1 MTEYIKVRK
10 EKRQMPNDRQTPD
23 NRMKIIRYLT
33 GGGFVDQ
40 QVQAT
45 NVRELRAELDIDA
58 RASVSVGGQN
68 ATDDTPISEGDTVA
82 AVSNNKTGG

>member
-1 MTEYIKVRK
+1 MSNEART
-10 EKRQMPNDRQTPD
+10 
-23 NRMKIIRYLT
+23 IRYLT

-40 QVQAT
+40 QTNAR

-68 ATDDTPISEGDTVA
+68 ATDDTPINEGDTVA
-82 AVSNNKTGG
+82 AVNNNKTGG

>member
-1 MTEYIKVRK
+1 MSEDRVR
-10 EKRQMPNDRQTPD
+10 
-23 NRMKIIRYLT
+23 IIRYLT

-40 QVQAT
+40 QVTAV

-68 ATDDTPISEGDTVA
+68 ATDGTPISEGDTVA
-82 AVSNNKTGG
+82 AVNNNKTGG

>member
-1 MTEYIKVRK
+1 MIVCIKIRK
-10 EKRQMPNDRQTPD
+10 ETKTMSEDRV
-23 NRMKIIRYLT
+23 RIIRYLT

-40 QVQAT
+40 QVTAV

-68 ATDDTPISEGDTVA
+68 ATDDTPINEGDTVA
-82 AVSNNKTGG
+82 AVNNNKTGG

>member
-1 MTEYIKVRK
+1 MSEDRVR
-10 EKRQMPNDRQTPD
+10 
-23 NRMKIIRYLT
+23 IIRYLT

-40 QVQAT
+40 QVTAV

-82 AVSNNKTGG
+82 AVNNNKTGG

>member
-1 MTEYIKVRK
+1 MSEDRVR
-10 EKRQMPNDRQTPD
+10 
-23 NRMKIIRYLT
+23 IIRYLT

-40 QVQAT
+40 QVTAV

-68 ATDDTPISEGDTVA
+68 ATDDTPINEGDTVA
-82 AVSNNKTGG
+82 AVNNNKTGG